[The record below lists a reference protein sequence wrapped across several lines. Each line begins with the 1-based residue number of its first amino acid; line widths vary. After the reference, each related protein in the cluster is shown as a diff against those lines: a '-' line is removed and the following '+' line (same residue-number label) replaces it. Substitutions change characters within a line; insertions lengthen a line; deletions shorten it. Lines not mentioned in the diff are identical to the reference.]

1 MMQLE
6 SMKKKKEERNMGA
19 DRWTKWSRE
28 IGKVNKRLKETRDRR
43 KKDNFPEAFHQHL
56 CEHTAGLTVSVMKR
70 ALSVR
75 PITSDWCSWVA
86 DW

>member
-1 MMQLE
+1 MMPLQ
-6 SMKKKKEERNMGA
+6 SKKTERWEKTDGQSGAVKRQCKKGTQKITRN
-19 DRWTKWSRE
+19 
-28 IGKVNKRLKETRDRR
+28 RDRR
-43 KKDNFPEAFHQHL
+43 KKDNFLEAFYQHPS
-56 CEHTAGLTVSVMKR
+56 EHTAGLTVSVMKR